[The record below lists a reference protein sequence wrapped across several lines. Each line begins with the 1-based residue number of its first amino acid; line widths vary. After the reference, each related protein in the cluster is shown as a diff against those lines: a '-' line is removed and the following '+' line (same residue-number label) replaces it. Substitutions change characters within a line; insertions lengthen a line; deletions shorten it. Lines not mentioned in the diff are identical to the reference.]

1 MSDRTEII
9 ELLGRYIRA
18 LEERD
23 GKAIAELFVPDGEF
37 RLYGRP
43 GSGEFS
49 QRGSAVV
56 GRENI
61 RALFASGSRP
71 PRRGFH
77 YLTSDHVVDFDG
89 DRARLS
95 AQFVAVESSA
105 DVPADVGWTLGS
117 AMLRGTLAVSMMGR
131 YESDLQRIDGR
142 WLFAIQRVKHNLEWK
157 S

>member
-9 ELLGRYIRA
+9 ELLGRYVRA

-37 RLYGRP
+37 QLYGRA
-43 GSGEFS
+43 GSGDFA

-61 RALFASGSRP
+61 RALFESSARP
-71 PRRGFH
+71 PGRGYH
-77 YLTSDHVVDFDG
+77 YLTSDHIVEVDG
-89 DRARLS
+89 DEATLS
-95 AQFVAVESSA
+95 AQFVAVESNAEIPSEI
-105 DVPADVGWTLGS
+105 GWTLGS
-117 AMLRGTLAVSMMGR
+117 AMLRGTLALSMMGR
-131 YESDLQRIDGR
+131 YESDLRRVDGR
-142 WLFAIQRVKHNLEWK
+142 WRLTVQRVKHNLVFK